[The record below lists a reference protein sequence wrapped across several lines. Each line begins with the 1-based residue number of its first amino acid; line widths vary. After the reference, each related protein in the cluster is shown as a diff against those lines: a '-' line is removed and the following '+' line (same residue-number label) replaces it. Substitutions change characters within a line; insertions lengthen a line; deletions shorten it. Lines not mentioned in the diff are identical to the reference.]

1 MCKNTFQWILR
12 FEEAGHW
19 KRVFA
24 SILIVDVECPSPQS
38 ARHRRDENEQG
49 KIKHLKC
56 NRARST
62 GSHTARFPKLKVSPS
77 SSPCAPGSLR
87 VSAAFHRDFRHRTP
101 RTVPG
106 GDPSWI
112 APFATEAPFRHR
124 PKPLPRLKNLAPP
137 RGFAS
142 SQRLRR
148 NQRRRRRITSDLR
161 FRKLIRVGMRGP
173 ECVLGTPNLADLGK
187 ACL

>member
-24 SILIVDVECPSPQS
+24 SILIVDVGCPSPQS

-49 KIKHLKC
+49 KIKHLRC

-87 VSAAFHRDFRHRTP
+87 VSAEFHRDFRHRTP

-112 APFATEAPFRHR
+112 APFAFGGCGRLAGHTCVDSGSTSPTICPGRRTSSHPNHDSHGLQTAIHTSPGSLRH
-124 PKPLPRLKNLAPP
+124 PSAM
-137 RGFAS
+137 
-142 SQRLRR
+142 RR
-148 NQRRRRRITSDLR
+148 
-161 FRKLIRVGMRGP
+161 
-173 ECVLGTPNLADLGK
+173 
-187 ACL
+187 